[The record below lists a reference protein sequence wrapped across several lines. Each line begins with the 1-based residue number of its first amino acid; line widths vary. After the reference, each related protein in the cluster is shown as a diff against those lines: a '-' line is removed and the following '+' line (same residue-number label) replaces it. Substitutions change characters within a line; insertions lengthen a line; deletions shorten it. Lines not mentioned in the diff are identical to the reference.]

1 MEFYSSFENDP
12 VYINISECAKVCLFS
27 IFKHMDKVKYKTDLI
42 NAGTIYNSSSL
53 TPLSHE
59 EIMQVASTIKQTI
72 SSNIISNPD
81 DITTMYKIIQ
91 YMCIPLRINTN
102 SIPSTAMESIV
113 NRWYVSVVAMMFN
126 TKFAQQCVKNT
137 DYINFVYKMNN
148 DVQFRTRIGMFNYTD
163 FNTFLISNPSVYM
176 GMNIAFIQSCTDII
190 LRFNPALR
198 ECLTL
203 GSADKKWIQSNDV
216 LVSKQLSQLQTIL
229 K

>member
-1 MEFYSSFENDP
+1 
-12 VYINISECAKVCLFS
+12 
-27 IFKHMDKVKYKTDLI
+27 
-42 NAGTIYNSSSL
+42 
-53 TPLSHE
+53 
-59 EIMQVASTIKQTI
+59 
-72 SSNIISNPD
+72 
-81 DITTMYKIIQ
+81 
-91 YMCIPLRINTN
+91 
-102 SIPSTAMESIV
+102 
-113 NRWYVSVVAMMFN
+113 
-126 TKFAQQCVKNT
+126 
-137 DYINFVYKMNN
+137 MNN